1 VAIGR
6 FWQVVPWPYND
17 KDKAMEYYRE
27 FQKTEHFKT
36 ETGVSARIYMAEL
49 LMDKR
54 GKEPKE
60 EAQKLLA
67 EAISIT
73 DKPYWKKQ
81 ATQMLDEL

>member
-1 VAIGR
+1 
-6 FWQVVPWPYND
+6 
-17 KDKAMEYYRE
+17 
-27 FQKTEHFKT
+27 
-36 ETGVSARIYMAEL
+36 MAEL